1 MKAIFNI
8 LTVSKYEA
16 KTLFRSWFFRIF
28 SALSIIFVFLYNL
41 GTQTSLGFP
50 NGDMVALPAMIPFT
64 NLYIINVAQAIIAVF
79 LASDFLKRDKKLD
92 TTEVIY
98 MRSMTNADYVI
109 GKTLGNIWVFLF
121 LNLVALGM
129 VAVFNMASPYT
140 QFSPMP
146 YFYYFLII
154 SLPTLIFI
162 LGFSFFLMSV
172 IHNQAVTFVI
182 LLGYIAAT
190 LFYLQNIYFY
200 LFDYMAFHLPLTYSD
215 FVGFASL
222 KDIMIHRCIYLFLG
236 LGFIG
241 LTIMILKRLPQSII
255 IRKTTLVS
263 SIVLLLLGFGFA
275 FIYINNI
282 NIKDKHRAQMLA
294 LNNKYAESPVI
305 EINSCDLE
313 LEHNGN
319 EIIAKAALE
328 MANNNKAPVNE
339 IILTLNPGL
348 EITELSGAKFIREL
362 QLLKITPD
370 SPLQP
375 GNTLKINIAY
385 RGTIDESFCYLDMNR
400 DRLGLLMNRGNG
412 IADKKHFFLTPRY
425 LLLTP
430 ETRWYPTAGISYS
443 SNGLN
448 WLVTQFTD
456 YSLKVKTRNGLKAIS
471 QGKASIDGNGF
482 YLFKPETKLTQI
494 SLAIGNYKTR
504 SITVDN
510 VDYSLTYLSEHNF
523 FDKYFK
529 ILPDSIAPVIRDLR
543 KTWEAKVQF
552 VYPFKRLS
560 LVEIPVQFCSFDH
573 VWSGLSEQVQP
584 ETVYLPEGG
593 FKLKSA
599 NFPLSQ
605 KFAERMGQRDNQTV
619 SPREKEESYFKRFV
633 NETLLSNKTNSFGG
647 GNRGGGMGGGPGG
660 GMGGGMSGGMSI
672 QIGQSGPNF
681 GTEEA
686 NPYFIFPN
694 YYNYVTYIKSDKYPI
709 SNRVVESYLS
719 KSATDAGN
727 SFMRNITGTSS
738 NEKGNIALQE
748 QSFAQI
754 LGEQNDPEI
763 VGSVIQ
769 TKSGFLFALMKGA
782 VGTDKF
788 DEFIHKFIES
798 KQFREVPI
806 NELNDE
812 MKNSF
817 GLNLEQYLPVWYSAK
832 TLPGYILSKLQA
844 VKIKDEDKIK
854 TMVSFILTNSE
865 DAPGAITVT
874 FRLGGGRGGGGTRGG
889 GGGFGSFGGSD
900 NSVEKTI
907 SIGAKQSKKVSYLL
921 NRDPRTM
928 TIETYASHNI
938 PSTIS
943 QQFDKIEI
951 NEKLAGFEGEEIIP
965 YTDGSEPS
973 EIILDNEDPGFKVE
987 QPVSQSLIKKLFFSS
1002 DNPEDNLKYKGMS
1015 FWNPP
1020 VDWTLITNDQFYGK
1034 QIRSAYYM
1042 KGGTGNCKAIWNVP
1056 LKEGGYYKLWAFI
1069 PKIRFGRGGDEK
1081 KNEEYNYT
1089 VFNDNGKDHQ
1099 IVNLKNIDG
1108 GWVELGSYHFSSGT
1122 AKIELSNLSKARTVF
1137 ADAVKLVKEN

>member
-1 MKAIFNI
+1 MKAIYNI

-28 SALSIIFVFLYNL
+28 SILSLIFVFLYNM
-41 GTQTSLGFP
+41 GTQTSLGMP
-50 NGDMVALPAMIPFT
+50 NGDMVALPSMIPFT

-121 LNLVALGM
+121 LNVIALGM
-129 VAVFNMASPYT
+129 VAIFNLGSPYT
-140 QFSPMP
+140 QFSLMP
-146 YFYYFLII
+146 YIYYFIII

-172 IHNQAVTFVI
+172 IHNQAVTFVV

-190 LFYLQNIYFY
+190 LFYLQNIYYY

-222 KDIMIHRCIYLFLG
+222 KDIIIHRCIYLFLG

-241 LTIMILKRLPQSII
+241 MTIMILKRLPQSNI

-263 SIVLLLLGFGFA
+263 SIIFLVLGFGLA
-275 FIYINNI
+275 FIYIQNI
-282 NIKDKHRAQMLA
+282 NSKDDRRKDMLA
-294 LNNKYAESPVI
+294 LNNKYAGSPIV
-305 EINSCDLE
+305 EIKSCDLD
-313 LEHNGN
+313 LEHNGD
-319 EIIAKAALE
+319 EIIGKAALE
-328 MANNNKAPVNE
+328 VINENKNAVNE
-339 IILTLNPGL
+339 ILLTLNPGL
-348 EITELSGAKFIREL
+348 EITGLTGAKYIREL
-362 QLLKITPD
+362 QLVRITPD

-375 GNTLKINIAY
+375 GNTLKINMSY
-385 RGTIDESFCYLDMNR
+385 KGKIDESFCYLDMTR
-400 DRLGLLMNRGNG
+400 DRLELLRNRGNG
-412 IADKKHFFLTPRY
+412 ISDQKHAFITPDY

-430 ETRWYPTAGISYS
+430 ETRWYPMAGISYS

-448 WLVTQFTD
+448 WLAVQFTD
-456 YSLKVKTRNGLKAIS
+456 YSLRVKTHNGLTAIS
-471 QGKASIDGNGF
+471 QGKVSNEGNGSF
-482 YLFKPETKLTQI
+482 VFKPETKLTQI

-504 SITVDN
+504 KVTVDN
-510 VDYSLTYLSEHNF
+510 IEYSLNYLARHNY

-529 ILPDSIAPVIRDLR
+529 ILPDSIAPVIRDIR
-543 KTWEAKVQF
+543 KSWEAKVQF

-560 LVEIPVQFCSFDH
+560 LVEIPVQFCSFSH
-573 VWSGLSEQVQP
+573 VWSGVSEQVQP

-593 FKLKSA
+593 FKLRSA
-599 NFPLSQ
+599 NFALAQ
-605 KFAERMGQRDNQTV
+605 KFTQRMGQRDNETI
-619 SPREKEESYFKRFV
+619 SPREKEENYFRRFA
-633 NETLLSNKTNSFGG
+633 NETFLTNKVNQFSGG
-647 GNRGGGMGGGPGG
+647 GGRGGPGG
-660 GMGGGMSGGMSI
+660 GMTV
-672 QIGQSGPNF
+672 QIGTGSPTIGV
-681 GTEEA
+681 EET
-686 NPYFIFPN
+686 NPYFIFAN
-694 YYNYVTYIKSDKYPI
+694 YYNYATYINSDKYPI
-709 SNRVVESYLS
+709 TNRVFESYLS
-719 KSATDAGN
+719 KAATDGGN
-727 SFMRNITGTSS
+727 SFMRNITGMSS
-738 NEKGNIALQE
+738 NEKGNIALQDK
-748 QSFAQI
+748 SFAQI
-754 LGEQNDPEI
+754 LSDQKDPEI
-763 VGSVIQ
+763 VSSVIQ

-788 DEFIHKFIES
+788 DEFFHKLIEG
-798 KQFREVPI
+798 KRFREVPI

-812 MKNSF
+812 LKNSF
-817 GLNLEQYLPVWYSAK
+817 GLDLDQYLPVWYNSNS
-832 TLPGYILSKLQA
+832 LPGYIMSKVQA

-865 DAPGAITVT
+865 NVPGAITVT
-874 FRLGGGRGGGGTRGG
+874 FRLGGGRGGGGGGGARGGGG
-889 GGGFGSFGGSD
+889 GGGFGGFGGSD

-907 SIGAKQSKKVSYLL
+907 QIGAKQSKKVSYLL

-928 TIETYASHNI
+928 TIDTYASHNI

-943 QQFDKIEI
+943 QQFEKIEI
-951 NEKLAGFEGEEIIP
+951 NEKITGIEGEQIVA

-973 EIILDNEDPGFKVE
+973 EIILDNEDPGFKIE
-987 QPVSQSLIKKLFFSS
+987 QPNSQSLIKKIFMSS
-1002 DNPEDNLKYKGMS
+1002 DKTEDDLKYKGMM

-1020 VDWTLITNDQFYGK
+1020 VDWTLTTNEQFYGK

-1042 KGGTGNCKAIWNVP
+1042 KGGSGTSKAVWNVP
-1056 LKEGGYYKLWAFI
+1056 LKERGYYKLSAFI
-1069 PKIRFGRGGDEK
+1069 PKIQMRGGRDHSDEK

-1089 VFNDNGKDHQ
+1089 VFNDAGKDRQ
-1099 IVNLKNIDG
+1099 VVNLKDLDG
-1108 GWVELGSYHFSSGT
+1108 GWVELGSYQFSSGT
-1122 AKIELSNLSKARTVF
+1122 AKIELSNLSKARFVF